1 MRTMS
6 MLFCLHGAPVA
17 PPFGGCAFNHPV
29 VISNLIWAVVVIVL
43 GAVACCFLKKRLQF
57 KKDMADAD
65 HQHEKEMKEKS
76 FEIEERWFDKNKQAK
91 DDELTRKIKEY
102 NELTKITQE
111 DELARKV
118 KEYNE
123 LTIHQKIMDKV
134 TGVDKEMK
142 DFKEAL
148 EELKKKYEALDGEI
162 EQIIIK
168 KKQ

>member
-1 MRTMS
+1 MKTII
-6 MLFCLHGAPVA
+6 LLCHCGNHCPP
-17 PPFGGCAFNHPV
+17 PPFEGCVFNHPA
-29 VISNLIWAVVVIVL
+29 VITSIVWALTVIIL
-43 GAVACCFLKKRLQF
+43 GAFALCYLKKRIQL

-65 HQHEKEMKEKS
+65 REHELKLKDKNY
-76 FEIEERWFDKNKQAK
+76 EIEDKWFDKNKQTK
-91 DDELTRKIKEY
+91 EDELAHKIKEY

-111 DELARKV
+111 DELARKIN
-118 KEYNE
+118 EFNE

-148 EELKKKYEALDGEI
+148 EELKKKYETLDGEI